1 MKILQIIDNIKGGGK
16 EQRMIQLSKGLVDK
30 ELEVEVL
37 LLLLLENKIDYSS
50 IKKISYSFVI
60 GRFMM
65 IVMVIGKVI

>member
-37 LLLLLENKIDYSS
+37 LLENKIDYSS
-50 IKKISYSFVI
+50 IKKISCSFVI